1 MSHLN
6 KERKALKGKLL
17 NAKTNKILEKAKEKY
32 KKADKAVKTVDISN
46 KKWPIKSQKRL
57 TTCNNDRWAEY
68 FRQVLNRVSPS
79 STPDIDEM

>member
-17 NAKTNKILEKAKEKY
+17 NTKTNKILEKAKEKY

-46 KKWPIKSQKRL
+46 KKWPIKSQKGL
-57 TTCNNDRWAEY
+57 QLVTMTDG
-68 FRQVLNRVSPS
+68 QSISDKSSNRVSPS